1 MKIAINTSCAVAGG
15 ALTHL
20 RHLVPRMVEIL
31 GEDEL
36 VLIGD
41 DIARDR
47 VQIEADLSWVPTPPV
62 GNGLLARSSWETF
75 GLPSLLERERVD
87 VLFHPG
93 NFAVFRSPIP
103 QVLLVHN
110 LAPFMPWV
118 IKDESLRQKIRLTF
132 LRALTRRS
140 LSVAEAV
147 VFISQWGKDLV
158 VGPGTRSS
166 DRMPVIPFGAEH
178 GSESPNRAV
187 LEELDLRE
195 NEFVLTV
202 SHLYRY
208 KHVEKLIDAYARLGS
223 RVKDW
228 PLVIVGEPYDQS
240 YASLLERQSASCD
253 ARVIFT
259 GGLEAASLLALMQE
273 CRVFVF
279 TSEAENLPITL
290 LEAMSAGAPIL
301 TNRTCSMP
309 ETCAEAAAYVGEVTS
324 SAYEAQLDRLLF
336 DDQARADLKATSVSR
351 AGDFRWDE
359 AAERTLEVL
368 RSARRG
374 EAAAKGTGTAPRNGL

>member
-1 MKIAINTSCAVAGG
+1 MARMRIAINTSCAVAGG

-41 DIARDR
+41 DIARER
-47 VQIEADLSWVPTPPV
+47 VQIEADLSWVSTPPV
-62 GNGLLARSSWETF
+62 GNGLWARSRWETL
-75 GLPSLLERERVD
+75 GLPSLLERERID

-93 NFAVFRSPIP
+93 NFAVFRSPVP

-118 IKDESLRQKIRLTF
+118 IKDESLRQKLRLTF

-140 LSVAEAV
+140 LSVADSV

-158 VGPGTRSS
+158 VGPETPSS

-187 LEELDLRE
+187 LEELDLRG

-208 KHVEKLIDAYARLGS
+208 KHVEKLIDAYTRLGR

-240 YASLLERQSASCD
+240 YAAFLERQSVSCD

-309 ETCAEAAAYVGEVTS
+309 ETCADAAAYVDEVTS

-336 DDQARADLKATSVSR
+336 DDQARADLKATSISR
-351 AGDFRWDE
+351 AGDFRWDQ

-368 RSARRG
+368 RDT
-374 EAAAKGTGTAPRNGL
+374 AAEGGS